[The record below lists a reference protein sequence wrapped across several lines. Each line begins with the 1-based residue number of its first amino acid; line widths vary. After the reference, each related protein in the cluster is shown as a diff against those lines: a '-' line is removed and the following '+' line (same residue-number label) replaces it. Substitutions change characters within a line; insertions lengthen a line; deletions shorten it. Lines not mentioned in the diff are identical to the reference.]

1 VKFIYNINI
10 MLDIVYEEEEREKEN
25 LTNTTSNERIQKRWG
40 GTGEV
45 CLSSSRRNHNEKP
58 IWQIITLLYIYR
70 CLNNKNRRRNNQ
82 NQKKK
87 L

>member
-1 VKFIYNINI
+1 
-10 MLDIVYEEEEREKEN
+10 MLDIIYEEEEREKEN
-25 LTNTTSNERIQKRWG
+25 VANATSNERIQKRRG
-40 GTGEV
+40 RAGKV

-70 CLNNKNRRRNNQ
+70 CLNKNRRRNSQ

>member
-1 VKFIYNINI
+1 
-10 MLDIVYEEEEREKEN
+10 MLDIIYEEEEREKEN
-25 LTNTTSNERIQKRWG
+25 VANATSNERIQKRRG
-40 GTGEV
+40 RSGKV
-45 CLSSSRRNHNEKP
+45 CLSASRRNHNEKP

-70 CLNNKNRRRNNQ
+70 CLNKNRRRNSQ